1 MMQIYRR
8 THPVRLSM
16 CSVDITL
23 KAYMKNLCGRTPVRP
38 HILLMPSVNIYG
50 VYAHASWSNAIGLIF
65 MSLHYKDMYGVFEV
79 GRYGRCT

>member
-1 MMQIYRR
+1 MM
-8 THPVRLSM
+8 
-16 CSVDITL
+16 
-23 KAYMKNLCGRTPVRP
+23 CGRTSVRP
-38 HILLMPSVNIYG
+38 HILLITLRKHIYG